1 MLCRSFQLFGEHAED
16 HQQLERGFAQ
26 VHPCASD
33 TNHKCRVSQMCVR
46 WCQLAPWIIC
56 SFPFWSDMSLSKID
70 QNRDTPENPT
80 LWSSWFNGEPT
91 DLGYTVFWQTHNT
104 RDTNTWN
111 VSTTRWCMVWDGCVG
126 FNKFDLVNRSKSVG
140 AWSYGWLFLPLGSC
154 MTLQDFTSV
163 QLISVDLK
171 LAVVKLRNCPDPWL
185 RNQQRRSL
193 SLWLP
198 TCRPRTFPV
207 GGVWGPGQELD
218 WLGLTWTK

>member
-1 MLCRSFQLFGEHAED
+1 MSLRRCSDWAHFHIFSLYIDIIDIVIFLCFFLIMLCRSFQLFGEHAED

-154 MTLQDFTSV
+154 MTLQDFTGLYKCSIDISGFKVGRCEVKELPRSV
-163 QLISVDLK
+163 T
-171 LAVVKLRNCPDPWL
+171 P
-185 RNQQRRSL
+185 
-193 SLWLP
+193 
-198 TCRPRTFPV
+198 
-207 GGVWGPGQELD
+207 
-218 WLGLTWTK
+218 